1 MSKYLLKPLQ
11 CSGKYFS
18 CDNGLCIPFE
28 KRCNQVVDC
37 RDASDE
43 NSCTILDVD
52 DTSYNAR

>member
-1 MSKYLLKPLQ
+1 MLKPLQ